1 MVDLHCHLLPLVDD
15 GPASVEH
22 TLQLAEQAVAE
33 GVSQIIATPHLYH
46 PQFETEDVDVRLT
59 VAELNVLLKQRDI
72 RLTVYPGHE
81 IRLTG
86 ELIEEIKAGKA
97 LPLADSRYLLIEF
110 PSSGIPSYARQVFAE
125 LISDGYIPI
134 IAHPEKNKAIIQNP
148 NLLFELISNGAIS
161 QVTCASLIGKYGKD
175 VQRFAIALL
184 ENGLAHL
191 VASDAHHIEKRPFYW
206 EQCRKYLAQ
215 ELEGW
220 LYDEVYENNEA
231 VLLNQL
237 VTINPPSPVE
247 KNWKGQWV

>member
-15 GPASVEH
+15 GPASVEQA
-22 TLQLAEQAVAE
+22 LRLAEQAANE
-33 GVSQIIATPHLYH
+33 GVTRIIATPHLFH
-46 PQFETEDVDVRLT
+46 PQFETTDVDVRLT
-59 VAELNVLLKQRDI
+59 VAELNVLLKQRNI
-72 RLTVYPGHE
+72 PITVYPGHE
-81 IRLTG
+81 VRLTG
-86 ELIEEIKAGKA
+86 ELIEEVKTGVA
-97 LPLADSRYLLIEF
+97 LSLADSRYLLVEF
-110 PSSGIPSYARQVFAE
+110 PSTGIPSYARQIFAE
-125 LISDGYIPI
+125 LISDGYIPV

-148 NLLFELISNGAIS
+148 ALLFDLISNGAIS

-191 VASDAHHIEKRPFYW
+191 VASDAHHVEKRPFYW
-206 EQCRKYLAQ
+206 SECRKFLAQ

-220 LYDEVYENNEA
+220 LYDEIYENNEA

-237 VTINPPSPVE
+237 VAINPPSPVE

>member
-72 RLTVYPGHE
+72 PLTVYPGHE

-86 ELIEEIKAGKA
+86 DLIEEIKDGKA

-134 IAHPEKNKAIIQNP
+134 VAHPEKNKAIIQNP

-175 VQRFAIALL
+175 VQRFAVALL

-191 VASDAHHIEKRPFYW
+191 VASDAHHVEKRPFNW

-215 ELEGW
+215 ELEDW

>member
-72 RLTVYPGHE
+72 PLTVYPGHE

-86 ELIEEIKAGKA
+86 ELIEEIKDGKA

-134 IAHPEKNKAIIQNP
+134 VAHPEKNKAIIQNP

-175 VQRFAIALL
+175 VQRFAVALL

-206 EQCRKYLAQ
+206 EQCQKYLAQ

-237 VTINPPSPVE
+237 VTINPPNPVE

>member
-1 MVDLHCHLLPLVDD
+1 MVDIHCHILPLVDD

-22 TLQLAEQAVAE
+22 ALQLAEQAVAE
-33 GVSQIIATPHLYH
+33 GVSRIIATPHLYH
-46 PQFETEDVDVRLT
+46 PQFETEDVDVQLT
-59 VAELNVLLKQRDI
+59 VDEFNVLLKQRDI
-72 RLTVYPGHE
+72 PLTVYPGHE
-81 IRLTG
+81 IRLIG
-86 ELIEEIKAGKA
+86 ELMEALEAGRA
-97 LPLADSRYLLIEF
+97 LTLNDSRYILIEF

-134 IAHPEKNKAIIQNP
+134 VAHPEKNKAIIQNP
-148 NLLFELISNGAIS
+148 SLLFELISNGAIS

-191 VASDAHHIEKRPFYW
+191 VASDAHHVEKRPFYW
-206 EQCRKYLAQ
+206 KQCERMFEKTF
-215 ELEGW
+215 EDW
-220 LYDEVYENNEA
+220 LIDEIYENNEA

>member
-1 MVDLHCHLLPLVDD
+1 MVDIHCHILPLVDD

-22 TLQLAEQAVAE
+22 ALQLAEQAVAE
-33 GVSQIIATPHLYH
+33 GVSRIIATPHLYH
-46 PQFETEDVDVRLT
+46 PQFETEDVDIQLT
-59 VAELNVLLKQRDI
+59 VNEFNVLLKQRDI
-72 RLTVYPGHE
+72 PLIVYPGHE
-81 IRLTG
+81 IRLIG
-86 ELIEEIKAGKA
+86 ELMESLEAGQA
-97 LPLADSRYLLIEF
+97 LTLNESRYILIEF

-148 NLLFELISNGAIS
+148 SLLFELISNGAIS

-175 VQRFAIALL
+175 VQCFAIALL

-191 VASDAHHIEKRPFYW
+191 VASDAHHLEKRPFYW
-206 EQCRKYLAQ
+206 KQCERM
-215 ELEGW
+215 LEKTLEEW
-220 LYDEVYENNEA
+220 LIDEIYENNEA
-231 VLLNQL
+231 VLLNKL

>member
-59 VAELNVLLKQRDI
+59 VAELNVLLMQRDI
-72 RLTVYPGHE
+72 RLKVYPGHE

-86 ELIEEIKAGKA
+86 DLIEEIKSGKA

-148 NLLFELISNGAIS
+148 QLLFELISNGAIS

-175 VQRFAIALL
+175 VQRFAVALL

-215 ELEGW
+215 ELEDW